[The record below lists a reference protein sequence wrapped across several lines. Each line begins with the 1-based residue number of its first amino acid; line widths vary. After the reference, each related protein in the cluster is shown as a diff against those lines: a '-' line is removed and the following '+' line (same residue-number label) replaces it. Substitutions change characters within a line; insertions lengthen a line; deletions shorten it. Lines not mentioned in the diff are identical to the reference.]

1 MNDTVEMR
9 AEVGLLTR
17 NIVVRGDD
25 LSPEQEYG
33 GHIILWREGCIGRIS
48 DAEFYNMGQ
57 LGQMGRYTIHFHQ
70 VGDASESYTKRS
82 SMHHGFNRA
91 TTIHD
96 TQYLTYTDNVC

>member
-1 MNDTVEMR
+1 MKTGKQMNDSVEMR

-17 NIVVRGDD
+17 NILVKGDE
-25 LSPEQEYG
+25 LSQEQEFG
-33 GHIILWREGCIGRIS
+33 GHIILYHEGVIGRIS

-70 VGDASESYTKRS
+70 IGNASDSYTKRS
-82 SMHHGFNRA
+82 SMHHGYNRA

-96 TQYLTYTDNVC
+96 IQ